1 MSARRHALL
10 VVTLTLA
17 AMGGVLWQVDQSGA
31 VAPKGELPSFIC
43 PLH

>member
-1 MSARRHALL
+1 MSRARHAVLI
-10 VVTLTLA
+10 TALTLV

-31 VAPKGELPSFIC
+31 VAQKGELPKLIC